1 MAQQAQD
8 TFVADLKDGT
18 PVRVTRGEVFSD
30 SHELVKR
37 DQAGSGTLFK
47 KLDLGEDEQAP
58 AKSQPAKAEAK
69 AAPVKPAAG
78 KGS

>member
-18 PVRVTRGEVFSD
+18 TRRITKGEVLAD
-30 SHELVKR
+30 NHELVKR

-47 KLDLGEDEQAP
+47 PLNLGEDEEP
-58 AKSQPAKAEAK
+58 
-69 AAPVKPAAG
+69 KPARG
-78 KGS
+78 RRVSS

>member
-18 PVRVTRGEVFSD
+18 TRRVTRGEVFAD

-47 KLDLGEDEQAP
+47 PLDLGEDEKPP
-58 AKSQPAKAEAK
+58 AKSQPEKAEAK
-69 AAPVKPAAG
+69 APAKPAAG
-78 KGS
+78 QKS